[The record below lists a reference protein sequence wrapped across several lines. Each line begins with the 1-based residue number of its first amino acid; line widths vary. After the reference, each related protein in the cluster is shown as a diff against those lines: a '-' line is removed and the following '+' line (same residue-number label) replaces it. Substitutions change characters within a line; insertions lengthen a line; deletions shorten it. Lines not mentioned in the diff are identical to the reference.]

1 MPHLKL
7 DVSNNVLVQTEIQ
20 DVLRALVDELSRHE
34 TIDSASVKAY
44 VREHSVWA
52 MGQGARSGFI
62 HLEVAILEGRP
73 PDLKQ
78 RIAQGLR
85 KVLEQ
90 TFAEPLELGVA
101 GLTIEV
107 RDMERATYIKL

>member
-7 DVSNNVLVQTEIQ
+7 DVSSNVLAHTEVQP
-20 DVLRALVDELSRHE
+20 VLQQLVDELSRQE

-52 MGQGARSGFI
+52 MGEGGRSGFI
-62 HLEVAILEGRP
+62 HLEVAILDGRP
-73 PDLKQ
+73 FDLKQ
-78 RIAQGLR
+78 RIAQGMR
-85 KVLEQ
+85 GVLESA
-90 TFAEPLELGVA
+90 FATALTDGTA

-107 RDMERATYIKL
+107 RDMDRAAYVKL